1 MEDPLAPFWADLSRS
16 LAALEAASGNSQLFA
31 LQEIAHA
38 IHYAEPKHLEHA
50 ATILGMTMT
59 ELGSDSI
66 QSTTAYS
73 DPSETDEPTTAL

>member
-1 MEDPLAPFWADLSRS
+1 M
-16 LAALEAASGNSQLFA
+16 
-31 LQEIAHA
+31 AHA

-50 ATILGMTMT
+50 ATILGMVMT

-73 DPSETDEPTTAL
+73 EPAETDGPTTTLSQCLARAGVTLRSPR